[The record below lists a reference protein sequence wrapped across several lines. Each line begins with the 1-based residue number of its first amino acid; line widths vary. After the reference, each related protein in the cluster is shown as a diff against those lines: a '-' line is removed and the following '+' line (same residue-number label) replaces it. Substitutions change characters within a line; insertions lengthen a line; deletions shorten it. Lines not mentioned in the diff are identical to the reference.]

1 MKTRVTIRDIAK
13 VTGLHFTTVA
23 LCLRDSSRLKLETR
37 KRVQQ
42 VAREMGY
49 KPDPMVAA
57 LMVYRQTKRA
67 PHFQSVL
74 AWINNWPDRRALT
87 KNTTFRRYFNA
98 ATERAQ
104 ELGYLV
110 EEFWLHEPGMTPDK
124 MARILKARN
133 VQGLLMA
140 PQPRPY
146 ATLHFNFTGFSAIA
160 FGYSMQPSV
169 LNVITNH
176 HFHTMKVMITN
187 LVQLGYRRI
196 GFYNEQQ
203 WDQNVE
209 SGLMASFALAF
220 WTYPQLEYIPPLF
233 NPQHDLPML
242 ENWIKQQQ
250 PDVMISY
257 DYVLKKITDLG
268 YKIPRDFGFA
278 SLDVDIDVK
287 HISGLNQNDIAIG
300 KRAVDLLVG
309 MIQRGETGVPV
320 IPSCTL
326 IESEWTPGKTLRKQK
341 TPPVAK
347 AAGPP
352 IDKPARSLTT

>member
-23 LCLRDSSRLKLETR
+23 LCLRDSARLKPETR

-57 LMVYRQTKRA
+57 LMVYRQTKRV
-67 PHFQSVL
+67 PNFQSVL
-74 AWINNWPDRRALT
+74 AWINNWPEQRGLT
-87 KNTTFRRYFNA
+87 KNATFRRYLTGA
-98 ATERAQ
+98 SERAQ

-110 EEFWLHEPGMTPDK
+110 EEFWLREPGMTPDK

-176 HFHTMKVMITN
+176 HFHTMKEMISN
-187 LVQLGYRRI
+187 LLQLGYRRI

-209 SGLMASFALAF
+209 SGLMGSFALAF
-220 WTYPQLEYIPPLF
+220 WTYSHLEYIPPLF
-233 NPQHDLPML
+233 NPQHDMGLFRDWM
-242 ENWIKQQQ
+242 KKHQ
-250 PDVMISY
+250 PDVVISY
-257 DYVLKKITDLG
+257 DYVLKKLAELD
-268 YKIPRDFGFA
+268 YKVPRQVGFA
-278 SLDVDIDVK
+278 SLDIDLENKYV
-287 HISGLNQNDIAIG
+287 SGLNQNDVAIG

-326 IESEWTPGKTLRKQK
+326 IESEWFAGKTLRKQK
-341 TPPVAK
+341 GSPAFKAERPPASIV
-347 AAGPP
+347 PFR
-352 IDKPARSLTT
+352 PA